1 MIGNDQGTITG
12 RGVFRSRIFGILA
25 SVGIM
30 LYTVFIRGTHSNMN
44 ALVISVGVGLF
55 FGLVMYL
62 IIRWFGWDKDD

>member
-1 MIGNDQGTITG
+1 
-12 RGVFRSRIFGILA
+12 
-25 SVGIM
+25 
-30 LYTVFIRGTHSNMN
+30 MN